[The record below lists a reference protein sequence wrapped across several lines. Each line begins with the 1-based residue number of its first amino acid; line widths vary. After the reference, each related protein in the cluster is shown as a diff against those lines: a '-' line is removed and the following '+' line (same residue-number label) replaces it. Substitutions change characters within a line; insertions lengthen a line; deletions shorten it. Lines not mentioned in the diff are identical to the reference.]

1 MTSFNPYPAV
11 PDPPDDTASAA
22 PDEAANEAARARFE
36 AVVRAHYPRL
46 CNFATRYVDSRET
59 AEDIVQ
65 EVFLTIWRRDT
76 KFDYAEP
83 LPYLYRA
90 VMNRAIMQL
99 RQRRVR
105 DRWRDRVMAV
115 AETEGAP
122 ADTRIADDLELAE
135 LMRAVAEVVEAL
147 PERCRLI
154 FTMSRQQDLTYDQIA
169 EVLGISVKT
178 VETQMGRALKALR
191 LRLGVYLSLALA
203 VSSVGRLLA

>member
-1 MTSFNPYPAV
+1 MTSFRSRPAAS
-11 PDPPDDTASAA
+11 DPPDDAPRTAS
-22 PDEAANEAARARFE
+22 DEAADEAARARFE
-36 AVVRAHYPRL
+36 AIVRAHYPRL

-65 EVFLTIWRRDT
+65 EVFLTIWRRDA
-76 KFDYAEP
+76 KFDYTEP

-90 VMNRAIMQL
+90 VMNRAIMHL

-122 ADTRIADDLELAE
+122 ADTRISDDVELAE
-135 LMRAVAEVVEAL
+135 LMRAVAEVIEAL

-191 LRLGVYLSLALA
+191 LRLGVYLSLTLA
-203 VSSVGRLLA
+203 VSTVGRLLA